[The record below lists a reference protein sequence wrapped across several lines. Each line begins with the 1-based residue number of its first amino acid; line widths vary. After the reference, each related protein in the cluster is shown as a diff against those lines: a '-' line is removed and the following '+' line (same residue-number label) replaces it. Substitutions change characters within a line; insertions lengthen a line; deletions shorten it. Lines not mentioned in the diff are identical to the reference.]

1 MENNFLVLMFS
12 KLGTPFLGGT
22 LVACLLSM
30 SFEWIHA
37 ALMAVGF
44 VALCL
49 DASIT
54 LKLRRQS
61 TK

>member
-1 MENNFLVLMFS
+1 MENSFLVLIFN

-22 LVACLLSM
+22 LVACLLTM

-44 VALCL
+44 IALCL

-54 LKLRRQS
+54 LKLRKQNL
-61 TK
+61 K